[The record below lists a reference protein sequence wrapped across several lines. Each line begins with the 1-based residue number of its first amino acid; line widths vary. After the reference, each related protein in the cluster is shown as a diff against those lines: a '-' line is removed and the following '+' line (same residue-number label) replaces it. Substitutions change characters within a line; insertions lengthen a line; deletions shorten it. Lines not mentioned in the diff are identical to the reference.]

1 MQNLKGIYIEN
12 LTILLN
18 YINSENNSFIVIR
31 TETIEK
37 NLLDKTEKIIIL
49 DAPKEV
55 ISIQRKER

>member
-1 MQNLKGIYIEN
+1 MQNLQGIYIEN

-18 YINSENNSFIVIR
+18 HINSGNNSFIVIR

-37 NLLDKTEKIIIL
+37 DLLDKTEKIIIL